1 MPLRRDLRAELR
13 AVITVGAGVVVAL
26 NFGKLPPA
34 LSELREEFGFTLVE
48 VSWLTSLL
56 MFAGAS
62 FGIAGGSI
70 ADRFGHR
77 RTMVIG
83 LILVGVAGVIGAV
96 ADRAAWM
103 FVSRMVE
110 SVGMLLTV
118 LPAPA
123 MLSRCVPPER
133 LRGWLGGW
141 SAYMPLGMSVMLILT
156 PWLITLAGWRGAWVA
171 TSACALLWALLILRA
186 HPAAERVASHA
197 LPSERSLV
205 RLMALTLAAP
215 GPWLLAV
222 CFLFYAGQ
230 FLGTFSFLP
239 TLYRESGID
248 PRAGGALTALAV
260 LGNALGNIASGHLL
274 QRGVQRSTLLI
285 TAATVIALMSW
296 VIFGSSAPFGLR
308 YAAAMTLSAVSG
320 LVPGVLFATVPA
332 YAPDPRA
339 VSTTVGWMQQGSGIG
354 QALSL
359 PVIAFIAQ
367 WHGDWSLTWVAISGC
382 AAMVAIAG
390 TAMRRFDAHRRAQ
403 RPAERA

>member
-1 MPLRRDLRAELR
+1 MPQRRDLRAELR
-13 AVITVGAGVVVAL
+13 ATITVGAGVVVAL

-34 LSELREEFGFTLVE
+34 LAELRAEFGFTLVE

-77 RTMVIG
+77 RTMIAGLMLVGLAG
-83 LILVGVAGVIGAV
+83 LIGAL
-96 ADRAAWM
+96 ADRPGWM
-103 FVSRMVE
+103 FASRVVE
-110 SVGMLLTV
+110 SLGMLLTV

-141 SAYMPLGMSVMLILT
+141 SAYMPLGMSVMLVVT
-156 PWLITLAGWRGAWVA
+156 PWVISLVGWRGAWVL
-171 TSACALLWALLILRA
+171 TSVCALFWVLLIVRA
-186 HPAAERVASHA
+186 HPAVEHQDAQSR
-197 LPSERSLV
+197 PPERSLR

-215 GPWLLAV
+215 GPWLLAIG
-222 CFLFYAGQ
+222 FLFYAGQ

-274 QRGVQRSTLLI
+274 QRGVQRATLLV
-285 TAATVIALMSW
+285 TAAAVIAVMSW

-308 YAAAMTLSAVSG
+308 YSAAVTLSIVSG

-359 PVIAFIAQ
+359 PVIAGIAQ
-367 WHGDWSLTWVAISGC
+367 WHGDWTLTWVAISSC
-382 AAMVAIAG
+382 AVMVALTG
-390 TAMRRFDAHRRAQ
+390 LAMRRFDAQ
-403 RPAERA
+403 RSGERI

>member
-1 MPLRRDLRAELR
+1 MIAGLML
-13 AVITVGAGVVVAL
+13 VGLAGLIGVFADRP
-26 NFGKLPPA
+26 G
-34 LSELREEFGFTLVE
+34 
-48 VSWLTSLL
+48 W
-56 MFAGAS
+56 MFA
-62 FGIAGGSI
+62 
-70 ADRFGHR
+70 
-77 RTMVIG
+77 
-83 LILVGVAGVIGAV
+83 
-96 ADRAAWM
+96 
-103 FVSRMVE
+103 SRVVE
-110 SVGMLLTV
+110 SLGMLLTV

-141 SAYMPLGMSVMLILT
+141 SAYMPLGMSVMLVVT
-156 PWLITLAGWRGAWVA
+156 PWVISLVGWRGAWVL
-171 TSACALLWALLILRA
+171 TSVCALFWVLLIVRA
-186 HPAAERVASHA
+186 HPAVEHQDAQSR
-197 LPSERSLV
+197 PPERSLR

-215 GPWLLAV
+215 GPWLLAIG
-222 CFLFYAGQ
+222 FLFYAGQ

-274 QRGVQRSTLLI
+274 QRGVQRATLLV
-285 TAATVIALMSW
+285 TAAAVIALMSW

-308 YAAAMTLSAVSG
+308 YSAAVTLSIVSG

-359 PVIAFIAQ
+359 PVIAGIAQ
-367 WHGDWSLTWVAISGC
+367 WHGDWTLTWVAISSC
-382 AAMVAIAG
+382 AVMVALTG
-390 TAMRRFDAHRRAQ
+390 LAMRRFDAQ
-403 RPAERA
+403 RNDQRV

>member
-1 MPLRRDLRAELR
+1 MRAELR
-13 AVITVGAGVVVAL
+13 AAITVGAGVVVAL

-34 LSELREEFGFTLVE
+34 LAELREAFGFSLVE

-77 RTMVIG
+77 RTMILG
-83 LILVGVAGVIGAV
+83 LSLVGVAGVIGAL
-96 ADRAAWM
+96 ADRAGWM
-103 FVSRMVE
+103 FASRVVE
-110 SVGMLLTV
+110 SLGMLLTV

-141 SAYMPLGMSVMLILT
+141 SAYMPLGMSVMLIVT
-156 PWLITLAGWRGAWVA
+156 PWLITLVGWRGAWVA
-171 TSACALLWALLILRA
+171 TSACALFWVLLIVRA
-186 HPAAERVASHA
+186 HPAVERDVSQSS
-197 LPSERSLV
+197 PSERSLL

-215 GPWLLAV
+215 GPWLLAAA
-222 CFLFYAGQ
+222 FLFYAGQ

-260 LGNALGNIASGHLL
+260 LGNAIGNIASGHLL
-274 QRGVQRSTLLI
+274 QRGVQRSTLLM
-285 TAATVIALMSW
+285 TAATVIALSSW
-296 VIFGSSAPFGLR
+296 VIFGSSGPFGLR
-308 YAAAMTLSAVSG
+308 YAAAVILSMVSG

-359 PVIAFIAQ
+359 PVIATIAQ
-367 WHGDWSLTWVAISGC
+367 WHGDWSLTWVPISGC
-382 AAMVAIAG
+382 AAVVLMVG
-390 TAMRRFDAHRRAQ
+390 LAMRRFDAQRDARRV
-403 RPAERA
+403 